1 MSAATISNSPARW
14 VVLPHYAFAAVAFVV
29 LCLLL
34 VFSADAFGGHYFH
47 PKLLT
52 LTHVAALG
60 WATMIIFGSL
70 YQLLPVVLEVRLY
83 SEKLGTV
90 AFVLLA
96 TGTILLSIAFWNFWV
111 DTILH
116 VAACLLFVSFL
127 VFSYNVVQTAR
138 QAPKWGIEA
147 DFIVTSTVW
156 LTATGLVGLLMALNF
171 QYAFLPHDHIRYL
184 QLHAHLGMVG
194 WFLLLIVGVGSKL
207 IPMFLLAHPENTRS
221 LNAAYYLINGGL
233 VLFAADHLFIHSGF
247 AALYAAL
254 VVGGIACFLHFLYL
268 ARCLGKRHDLDLG
281 MKQTFVALTLLL
293 LPVVLVFLVTL
304 QLDIPQR
311 LLSALYLVYGLSVF
325 FGFVSALILG
335 QTFKTLPFIVWM
347 HSYEDHVGRYK
358 TPLPK
363 DLYSNALLRWQNI
376 AYLMGLVALL
386 AGVLMAEQN
395 VILVGAVLLSIAAVL
410 YASNVFKVLMHKVKD
425 LKLSHMREQQRGRIN
440 TTHD

>member
-14 VVLPHYAFAAVAFVV
+14 VVLPHYAFAAVSFVV

-34 VFSADAFGGHYFH
+34 VFSTDAFGGHYFH

-83 SEKLGTV
+83 SEKLGAA
-90 AFVLLA
+90 AFLLLA
-96 TGTILLSIAFWNFWV
+96 VGTILLAISFWNFWIG
-111 DTILH
+111 TLLH
-116 VAACLLFVSFL
+116 LAACLLFISFL
-127 VFSYNVVQTAR
+127 LFSYNVVQTAR

-156 LTATGLVGLLMALNF
+156 LLATGLMGLLMALNF
-171 QYAFLPHDHIRYL
+171 QFAFLPQDHVHYL

-194 WFLLLIVGVGSKL
+194 WFLLLIIGVGSKL
-207 IPMFLLAHPENTRS
+207 IPMFLLAHPENTKS
-221 LNAAYYLINGGL
+221 LNAAYFLINAGL
-233 VLFAADHLFIHSGF
+233 VLFAADHLFLHSGF

-254 VVGGIACFLHFLYL
+254 VVGGIASFLYFL
-268 ARCLGKRHDLDLG
+268 YQARCLGKRHDLDLG
-281 MKQTFVALTLLL
+281 MKQSFVALALLL
-293 LPVVLVFLVTL
+293 LPIVLVFLVTL

-363 DLYSNALLRWQNI
+363 DLYSVALLRWQNI
-376 AYLMGLVALL
+376 TYLVGLLALL
-386 AGVLMAEQN
+386 AGVLLAMPI
-395 VILVGAVLLSIAAVL
+395 VILAGAMLLTLAAGL
-410 YASNVFKVLMHKVKD
+410 YAGNVFKVLLHKVKD
-425 LKLSHMREQQRGRIN
+425 LKPFGYEKVTEKVN
-440 TTHD
+440 